1 MLDTV
6 QREEPFDVIHSER
19 DVIQT
24 ERGIRITVDRN
35 RDEKLTEFGKET
47 LSDRYLMPD
56 EDFQVTVIDLQ
67 DKSAVDDDDL
77 ARVAAL
83 TELYAIRLTG
93 TSVTDAGIKHLAGLK
108 KLVGVTLDGTK
119 VTEAGIAELKNSLP
133 DCRVVK

>member
-1 MLDTV
+1 MLYSA
-6 QREEPFDVIHSER
+6 E
-19 DVIQT
+19 
-24 ERGIRITVDRN
+24 
-35 RDEKLTEFGKET
+35 
-47 LSDRYLMPD
+47 DRYTWVLSAGGNVRVTTDDPNGEMFKPGDDLPD

-108 KLVGVTLDGTK
+108 KLIGVTLDGTK
-119 VTEAGIAELKNSLP
+119 VTEAGVAELKNSLP
-133 DCRVVK
+133 NCRVVK